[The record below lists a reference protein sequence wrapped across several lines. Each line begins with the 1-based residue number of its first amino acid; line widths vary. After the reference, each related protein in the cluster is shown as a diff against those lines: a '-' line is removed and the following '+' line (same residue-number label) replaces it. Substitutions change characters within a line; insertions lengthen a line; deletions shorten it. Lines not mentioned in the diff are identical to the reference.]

1 MLPGGRSLAV
11 ALKIFSAWTILDVEH
26 RELIRRE
33 IHAARTVHHRFILA
47 YTGSSVLGLHSIIIS
62 PLMHNGN
69 LMKYLKDR
77 GMHTW
82 QALILQVAEAVLYL
96 HYTAGM
102 VHGDIKC
109 ENVLISDRGNA
120 LLADFGLSTLV
131 EKADTVSTTATAIR
145 RQYTAQF
152 AAPEL
157 LVDDVKQSCPESGVS
172 VLRSKTTQTDVYA
185 FGMLILQAFTGRPP
199 WPDSS
204 PVAIIQKVTSK
215 AVHPRPEDCSGSFL
229 LTEEWWNVCLKCWK
243 FDPADRPTM
252 HEVLAELRETFVPMC
267 QTSHGHTAAVL
278 SVAYS
283 HTPCGLR
290 VVSGSWDSTIRLWDI
305 GSGQCVLGPLVGHT
319 GPVRCVAASPNHRE
333 VASCGDR
340 TVRRW
345 DSSSGRLLG
354 HPLVGHTGGMQ
365 CISYSPDG
373 TLLASGSDDTS
384 LCLWHLPEPTSEAEP
399 IGFRLWGH
407 KKAVLCLAFSP
418 NSSSIAS
425 GSEDGTIRLWSTKSC
440 EQLKM
445 VVVGK
450 PPVHTIAFSPDGT
463 FITAPAECNDI
474 RLWDVT
480 TRHSGPR
487 MRGHSELVRAVAFS
501 PSGRYIASA
510 SDDTTIRIWDAET
523 GEPVGEP
530 LRGHTG
536 FVTSVAFSP
545 CGRHL
550 VSGSWDM
557 TVRTWSLPLP
567 EEFTDAPSPSNHL
580 VPALSTPKVAPSLG
594 HKLLGGVAQYFHS
607 ITGY

>member
-1 MLPGGRSLAV
+1 MSWPNCAKPSFPCVKHLMGILRPFTQSLICLVASASFLARGIQQSASGISAAGG
-11 ALKIFSAWTILDVEH
+11 
-26 RELIRRE
+26 
-33 IHAARTVHHRFILA
+33 A
-47 YTGSSVLGLHSIIIS
+47 Y
-62 PLMHNGN
+62 
-69 LMKYLKDR
+69 
-77 GMHTW
+77 
-82 QALILQVAEAVLYL
+82 
-96 HYTAGM
+96 
-102 VHGDIKC
+102 
-109 ENVLISDRGNA
+109 SDR
-120 LLADFGLSTLV
+120 LLA
-131 EKADTVSTTATAIR
+131 IP
-145 RQYTAQF
+145 AQ
-152 AAPEL
+152 
-157 LVDDVKQSCPESGVS
+157 C
-172 VLRSKTTQTDVYA
+172 
-185 FGMLILQAFTGRPP
+185 
-199 WPDSS
+199 
-204 PVAIIQKVTSK
+204 
-215 AVHPRPEDCSGSFL
+215 
-229 LTEEWWNVCLKCWK
+229 
-243 FDPADRPTM
+243 
-252 HEVLAELRETFVPMC
+252 
-267 QTSHGHTAAVL
+267 
-278 SVAYS
+278 
-283 HTPCGLR
+283 
-290 VVSGSWDSTIRLWDI
+290 
-305 GSGQCVLGPLVGHT
+305 
-319 GPVRCVAASPNHRE
+319 
-333 VASCGDR
+333 
-340 TVRRW
+340 
-345 DSSSGRLLG
+345 G
-354 HPLVGHTGGMQ
+354 HPIAGHTGGMK

-418 NSSSIAS
+418 NSSTIAS
-425 GSEDGTIRLWSTKSC
+425 GSEDGTIRLWSAKSC

-450 PPVHTIAFSPDGT
+450 PPLHTIAFSPDGT
-463 FITAPAECNDI
+463 FIAAPAECNDI

-487 MRGHSELVRAVAFS
+487 MRGHSELVRAVAIS
-501 PSGRYIASA
+501 PSGRYLASA

-567 EEFTDAPSPSNHL
+567 EEFTDDPSPSNHL